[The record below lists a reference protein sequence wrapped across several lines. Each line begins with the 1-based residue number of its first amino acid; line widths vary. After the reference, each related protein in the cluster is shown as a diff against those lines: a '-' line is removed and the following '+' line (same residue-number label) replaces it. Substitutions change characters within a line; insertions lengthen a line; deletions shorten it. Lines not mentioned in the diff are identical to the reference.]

1 MAARVADL
9 DAVRDL
15 ALALLAGVEA
25 PAVPDP
31 GHPFVLVAFDLTPA
45 DTATLDPAKVLA
57 IVTEEGGPT
66 SHTAILAKALGV
78 PAVVGCAG
86 ATGLEE
92 GVTAIVDGGAG
103 SVLARP
109 DDDEVAGASR
119 RAAARS
125 AALAAAPTG
134 PGATADGHRV
144 LLLAN
149 IGGTRDLAPA
159 LAAGAEGVG
168 LFRTEFLY
176 LDRADPPGVD
186 EQAAAYAE
194 VAAAFP
200 GGRVVIRT
208 LDAGADKPLPFLD
221 LGDEPNPALGVRGL
235 RAVRRRPELLDDQL
249 TAIGRAASGGGAEV
263 WVMAPMVADAEEAA
277 WFAERARREPVA
289 RAGVMV
295 ELPSAAVT
303 ASAVLGACDF
313 ASLGTNDLA
322 QYTFGADRMV
332 GALAPFQDP
341 WQPALLA
348 LVAMTCDAGK
358 ATGRPVGV
366 CGEAAGDPALAL
378 VLAGLGVSSL
388 SMAPGSLADVRAL
401 LGRHT
406 LAQCQAIAADARA
419 QTDAASARQVVRAA
433 AADAL
438 EALGL

>member
-1 MAARVADL
+1 
-9 DAVRDL
+9 
-15 ALALLAGVEA
+15 
-25 PAVPDP
+25 
-31 GHPFVLVAFDLTPA
+31 
-45 DTATLDPAKVLA
+45 
-57 IVTEEGGPT
+57 
-66 SHTAILAKALGV
+66 
-78 PAVVGCAG
+78 
-86 ATGLEE
+86 
-92 GVTAIVDGGAG
+92 
-103 SVLARP
+103 
-109 DDDEVAGASR
+109 
-119 RAAARS
+119 
-125 AALAAAPTG
+125 
-134 PGATADGHRV
+134 
-144 LLLAN
+144 
-149 IGGTRDLAPA
+149 
-159 LAAGAEGVG
+159 
-168 LFRTEFLY
+168 
-176 LDRADPPGVD
+176 
-186 EQAAAYAE
+186 
-194 VAAAFP
+194 
-200 GGRVVIRT
+200 
-208 LDAGADKPLPFLD
+208 
-221 LGDEPNPALGVRGL
+221 
-235 RAVRRRPELLDDQL
+235 
-249 TAIGRAASGGGAEV
+249 
-263 WVMAPMVADAEEAA
+263 
-277 WFAERARREPVA
+277 
-289 RAGVMV
+289 
-295 ELPSAAVT
+295 VT